1 MSEPISLEVGVAQGC
16 AVNGP
21 HLVVLVRAG
30 SFFCGGIVVERPEQD
45 AA

>member
-1 MSEPISLEVGVAQGC
+1 MSELISLEVGVAQGC

-21 HLVVLVRAG
+21 HLVVLVRVG
-30 SFFCGGIVVERPEQD
+30 SFFCGVVVERPEQD